1 MTTADTPSPGARG
14 PAGILKSGPGT
25 VGHGAVGRDV
35 PTEMSLS
42 PASSPVVVPNGT
54 SRDVRMGSPRDP
66 HEEYAAP
73 SNGVNLPESGD
84 DLADLDEAQYALSGL
99 TRNAPAVGKLTS
111 ASTLVRL
118 ASDPRSR
125 RVLSAQGLAPR
136 LTLAALQ
143 LGRGARATHRRG
155 AIDRAAGAVPN
166 RLAKLASASL
176 LYLANLDVRASDAAA
191 AFASDDA
198 ALVLATV
205 LEVTPEEEAEERV
218 KAEEASRRER
228 TNGGTNGRR
237 RGARRREARVIARR
251 VRGVAHA
258 RLRRPVRAGHL
269 SGADQGFEVSAPREG
284 GRVHARLT
292 RGQHRQLV
300 VAEKLAAEAAA
311 RATVRQHRRDHRQD
325 KTTTR
330 AMHPEDEDDAD
341 VDASQRGG

>member
-1 MTTADTPSPGARG
+1 
-14 PAGILKSGPGT
+14 
-25 VGHGAVGRDV
+25 
-35 PTEMSLS
+35 
-42 PASSPVVVPNGT
+42 
-54 SRDVRMGSPRDP
+54 MGSPRDP

-73 SNGVNLPESGD
+73 SNGVNLPESGN

-143 LGRGARATHRRG
+143 LGREARATHRRG
-155 AIDRAAGAVPN
+155 AIDRAAGAVPS

-218 KAEEASRRER
+218 KAEEASRRE
-228 TNGGTNGRR
+228 TNGDGTNGGGGTNGEATRR
-237 RGARRREARVIARR
+237 DDAKHALARG
-251 VRGVAHA
+251 
-258 RLRRPVRAGHL
+258 
-269 SGADQGFEVSAPREG
+269 GFA
-284 GRVHARLT
+284 ALLT
-292 RGQHRQLV
+292 RGSDDRCERDV
-300 VAEKLAAEAAA
+300 S
-311 RATVRQHRRDHRQD
+311 RALRRGLKFLPLSLIHI
-325 KTTTR
+325 
-330 AMHPEDEDDAD
+330 
-341 VDASQRGG
+341 